1 MAATATPARTTVHW
15 SSETSEY
22 SDLRSP
28 LSQAQISDDSFVSTS
43 SLEYIN
49 SQLVSHGFSSAPGV
63 CLDGLSKGD
72 MDKTVKCFLDMLAQR
87 MKDMSRTERLTAELR
102 TLRYDHERMISMH
115 RTASESAANFEREV
129 NLQKSRLGTTTKTL
143 QATETAHK
151 NTNAELHRTRSALQ
165 TVRATHQ
172 AEVKK
177 KEKEMERVM
186 ERWARLADSQAKLG
200 AAASG
205 LRFCGRSVN
214 GAVEPGVQIFGKG
227 KGKGKGLLEV
237 ALEEAEKAREQLG
250 KDNLGLRKML
260 LKAVNEIQTI
270 SFELRQSLLKP
281 AHVTEAPT
289 PMTLPELFP
298 LSPPNFTPTTLS
310 SSLARLRD
318 VLEMLS
324 SPTDSMR
331 TFSSIS
337 PVPRLATSQPEIE
350 RLNQVI
356 EQLKSDLRRS
366 KEQVNT
372 NAVEAQ
378 AITHPTQDEERE
390 RVVVLEREL
399 EEERQRITEAMVQLE
414 NDRFEI
420 EAERARLHQE
430 EKRRSRAETETMFA
444 KVTPAE
450 DDLEARLNDDVKRGS
465 TSTYKPKTSPRK
477 PQSPSKMF
485 QINIGKAHRR
495 TMRVGTARRRSSSSS
510 VSISPSKSSRKDAE
524 PSFETEVIPRLPP
537 SISIVDVS
545 APVLSTSSST
555 ESLLPTAFVLPP
567 PSPSASL
574 PLPKPALLLS
584 GASALPPISFH
595 HTLRGPSGNSK
606 TLSEPSENSKTL
618 SEPSLQVYVPTSV
631 TPLEEVVKP
640 VPLTPTPLA
649 EARRAFPYPVAK
661 PLATHMVH
669 AYSPV
674 RPSPLSRILL
684 LGNSPESSSSS
695 LNISPEDD
703 SDSDSDSDSRGLVEG
718 LVEEEEE
725 REVENDD
732 GLLVAELFPPIS
744 HSRASS
750 SDDEG
755 GLTLAQQLGISDSPP
770 ERPVFTR
777 PESSSSMTNKAQ
789 VRSKPAFGGFE
800 SSRSSW
806 TVDRGAGMKAK
817 ANKSKSVGPPS
828 LITKTKMK
836 TKIKIKTKSTT
847 RTGTGINER
856 SDPSNTGGNEKENS
870 CSSGSAVLN
879 LKDADGEK
887 LGGVNAKSGLPNVDV
902 RSRLRGISAPRRVP
916 IDSAD
921 AAPIGRRRK

>member
-1 MAATATPARTTVHW
+1 MAATATPARMAVHW
-15 SSETSEY
+15 SSESSEY

-28 LSQAQISDDSFVSTS
+28 SSQVSDDSFVSTS
-43 SLEYIN
+43 SLQYIN
-49 SQLVSHGFSSAPGV
+49 SQLVAHGFSSAPGV
-63 CLDGLSKGD
+63 SLDGLSKGD
-72 MDKTVKCFLDMLAQR
+72 MDKTVKCFLDLLAQR
-87 MKDMSRTERLTAELR
+87 IKDMSRTEQLTAELR

-129 NLQKSRLGTTTKTL
+129 NLQKSRLGATTKTL
-143 QATETAHK
+143 QATEAAHK
-151 NTNAELHRTRSALQ
+151 NTNAELQRTRSALQ

-172 AEVKK
+172 AELKK
-177 KEKEMERVM
+177 KEKEMERTM
-186 ERWARLADSQAKLG
+186 ERWTKLSDSQAKLG
-200 AAASG
+200 ATASG
-205 LRFCGRSVN
+205 LRFCGSAN
-214 GAVEPGVQIFGKG
+214 GAVEPAVQILGKG
-227 KGKGKGLLEV
+227 KSFLEV
-237 ALEEAEKAREQLG
+237 ALEEAEKAREQSG

-270 SFELRQSLLKP
+270 SFELKQTLLKP

-331 TFSSIS
+331 TSPSLS
-337 PVPRLATSQPEIE
+337 PVPQLAASQPEIE

-356 EQLKSDLRRS
+356 EQLKSDLRLS
-366 KEQVNT
+366 KEQVNF
-372 NAVEAQ
+372 NAVEVQ
-378 AITHPTQDEERE
+378 AITLPTQDEERE
-390 RVVVLEREL
+390 RMVVLKREL
-399 EEERQRITEAMVQLE
+399 EEERQRVTEGMIQLE
-414 NDRFEI
+414 NDRFNI
-420 EAERARLHQE
+420 EAERARLQE
-430 EKRRSRAETETMFA
+430 KKRPSRAETMFA
-444 KVTPAE
+444 ELTPTE
-450 DDLEARLNDDVKRGS
+450 DDLEARLNHAAKRAS

-495 TMRVGTARRRSSSSS
+495 TTRVGTARRRSSSSS
-510 VSISPSKSSRKDAE
+510 VSISPSKSRKDAE

-537 SISIVDVS
+537 SISID
-545 APVLSTSSST
+545 APAPMLSTSSST

-574 PLPKPALLLS
+574 PPPKPALLLS
-584 GASALPPISFH
+584 GASTLPISFH
-595 HTLRGPSGNSK
+595 TSR
-606 TLSEPSENSKTL
+606 EPSENCKTL
-618 SEPSLQVYVPTSV
+618 SEPSLQVYVPTSE
-631 TPLEEVVKP
+631 TPLEVVKP
-640 VPLTPTPLA
+640 VPLTPLA

-684 LGNSPESSSSS
+684 LGNSPESP

-703 SDSDSDSDSRGLVEG
+703 SDSRGLEA
-718 LVEEEEE
+718 LIEEE
-725 REVENDD
+725 EVENDD

-744 HSRASS
+744 HSRAS

-777 PESSSSMTNKAQ
+777 PESPLCEKKVQSNVDRRSRPSKLMTNKAQ
-789 VRSKPAFGGFE
+789 LPPKPASGVSN
-800 SSRSSW
+800 SSRTSW
-806 TVDRGAGMKAK
+806 TVDKGAGPKAK
-817 ANKSKSVGPPS
+817 GRPMGPP
-828 LITKTKMK
+828 LITK
-836 TKIKIKTKSTT
+836 ITT
-847 RTGTGINER
+847 RMSER
-856 SDPSNTGGNEKENS
+856 SNLSSTGGNEKENS
-870 CSSGSAVLN
+870 SHSSGSAIPN
-879 LKDADGEK
+879 LKVADGEK
-887 LGGVNAKSGLPNVDV
+887 LGGSNAKSALPNVNV
-902 RSRLRGISAPRRVP
+902 RNPRAISAPRRVP

-921 AAPIGRRRK
+921 APPIGRRRK